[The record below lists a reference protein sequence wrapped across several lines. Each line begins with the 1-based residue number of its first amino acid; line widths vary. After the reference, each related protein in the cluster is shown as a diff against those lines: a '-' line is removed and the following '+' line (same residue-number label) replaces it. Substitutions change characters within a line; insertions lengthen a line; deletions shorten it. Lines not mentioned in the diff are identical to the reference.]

1 MVVFCDVMAVKRNKK
16 ALCYIQTMFA
26 DSDILTEGPVHP
38 RSFGGLM
45 ALYESN
51 YIKLLNLLGDYSAC
65 SSHSVSRSASDFP
78 LHLRT
83 ETVSRYTR
91 ELRLT
96 YLLGDGRL
104 RADPDL
110 RLKIYLDARMAEVC
124 SWAHHHHHGLLLNL
138 RRRYGRE
145 LDRRW
150 SRNMMLSKWLD
161 YLIDKGHGFSMQAMN
176 AGEAVS

>member
-1 MVVFCDVMAVKRNKK
+1 MLVGN
-16 ALCYIQTMFA
+16 
-26 DSDILTEGPVHP
+26 DILTDGPVHP

-51 YIKLLNLLGDYSAC
+51 YIKLLDLLGDFGLHDGDA
-65 SSHSVSRSASDFP
+65 VSRSASDFP
-78 LHLRT
+78 LHLST
-83 ETVSRYTR
+83 GTVSRYTR
-91 ELRLT
+91 EIRLT
-96 YLLGDGRL
+96 YLLGDGQL

-124 SWAHHHHHGLLLNL
+124 SWAAHHHHGLLLTL
-138 RRRYGRE
+138 RSRYGRE

-161 YLIDKGHGFSMQAMN
+161 YLLDNGHGFRVPVAV
-176 AGEAVS
+176 AGDTVG